1 MFAFL
6 RSNTYPK
13 STTQNPELRGRR
25 NDIRFGLVSSS
36 VKMRANINA
45 NKPPLHEI
53 ALDPVVL
60 SEILFRELVFC
71 QHTITFLRNVA
82 FNYAAAT
89 TAADTETESSASASE
104 QAHSARISNDV
115 VQNYHSL
122 ISLCRSIGIDHPTMI
137 AMAATSDAAY
147 EKVCAK
153 MSTIDCSVMSE
164 YFVSICEI
172 SRTSWNIMTV
182 MAFANLYRY
191 HATQATQSTHA
202 TQINPDDAIFAV
214 YPKFTTS

>member
-13 STTQNPELRGRR
+13 STTQNPELRGRL

-82 FNYAAAT
+82 FNYAA
-89 TAADTETESSASASE
+89 DTETESSASASE
-104 QAHSARISNDV
+104 QAHSARILNDV

-122 ISLCRSIGIDHPTMI
+122 ISLCMSIGIDYPTML
-137 AMAATSDAAY
+137 AMVATPDAAY

-153 MSTIDCSVMSE
+153 MSTIDCSIMSE

-191 HATQATQSTHA
+191 HATQATHA